1 MELFLLLSSSLL
13 SLLLFMTKIKRW
25 VLVLSSVTI
34 GSLRGSGFAAW
45 KISNPIKNETSFVVD
60 ADGDATE
67 AESSYVKIN
76 RVALPHLRKNGFQR
90 DGINT
95 PNAWN
100 VSGNRDPLG
109 YPIVLTGTLKVNLT
123 LSHAQGELKLVFASK
138 RTNGTATDRYNL
150 FRAVS
155 SVTSSDSELS
165 FKETQRLPATPTEG
179 SVSGE
184 HSAVFSIPASWSSLT
199 KTVDITYSFDL
210 NLIKLDDAD
219 KDSKTPFA
227 KVVTYTRGSN
237 ITLTAAFAS
246 EVQA

>member
-13 SLLLFMTKIKRW
+13 SLLLLMTKIKRW

-60 ADGDATE
+60 ADGNVTE

-76 RVALPHLRKNGFQR
+76 SVDLPNLGRNGFQG

-100 VSGNRDPLG
+100 ISGNSDPLG
-109 YPIVLTGTLKVNLT
+109 YPIVSTGTLKVHLT
-123 LSHAQGELKLVFASK
+123 LSHAQGGLKLVFASK

-165 FKETQRLPATPTEG
+165 LKETTRMPDTQIESA
-179 SVSGE
+179 VSGE
-184 HSAVFSIPASWSSLT
+184 HSADFSIPASWSSLT

-210 NLIKLDDAD
+210 NLIKVGGE
-219 KDSKTPFA
+219 DSKATFS
-227 KVVTYTRGSN
+227 KVFTYTRGSN

>member
-1 MELFLLLSSSLL
+1 
-13 SLLLFMTKIKRW
+13 MTKIKRW

-34 GSLRGSGFAAW
+34 GSLRSSGFAAW
-45 KISNPIKNETSFVVD
+45 KISNSIKNETSFDVD
-60 ADGDATE
+60 ADGDVTE
-67 AESSYVKIN
+67 AESSFVKIN
-76 RVALPHLRKNGFQR
+76 SVDLPHLGNNGFQG

-95 PNAWN
+95 PKDWN

-109 YPIVLTGTLKVNLT
+109 YPIVSKGTLKVNLT
-123 LSHAQGELKLVFASK
+123 LSHAQGDLKLVFASK
-138 RTNGTATDRYNL
+138 RINGTATDQYNL

-165 FKETQRLPATPTEG
+165 FKGTTRLPETPTES

-184 HSAVFSIPASWSSLT
+184 HSADFSIPASWSSLT

-210 NLIKLDDAD
+210 NLIKVGGE
-219 KDSKTPFA
+219 DSKATFS
-227 KVVTYTRGSN
+227 KVFTYTRGSN

-246 EVQA
+246 EEQA

>member
-1 MELFLLLSSSLL
+1 
-13 SLLLFMTKIKRW
+13 MTKIKRW

-34 GSLRGSGFAAW
+34 GSLRSSGFAAW
-45 KISNPIKNETSFVVD
+45 KISNSIKNETSFDVN
-60 ADGDATE
+60 ADGDVTE
-67 AESSYVKIN
+67 AESSFVKIN
-76 RVALPHLRKNGFQR
+76 SVDLPHLGNNGFQG

-109 YPIVLTGTLKVNLT
+109 YPIVSTGTLKVNLT
-123 LSHAQGELKLVFASK
+123 LSHAQGDLTLVFASK
-138 RTNGTATDRYNL
+138 RINGTATDRYNL

-155 SVTSSDSELS
+155 SVTPSDSELL
-165 FKETQRLPATPTEG
+165 FKKTTRLPDPPKEN
-179 SVSGE
+179 SISGE

-210 NLIKLDDAD
+210 NRIKVGGE
-219 KDSKTPFA
+219 DSKATFS
-227 KVVTYTRGSN
+227 KVFTYTRGSN

-246 EVQA
+246 EGQA

>member
-1 MELFLLLSSSLL
+1 
-13 SLLLFMTKIKRW
+13 MTKIKRW

-34 GSLRGSGFAAW
+34 GSLRSSGFAAW
-45 KISNPIKNETSFVVD
+45 KISNSIKNETSFDVN
-60 ADGDATE
+60 ADGDVTE

-76 RVALPHLRKNGFQR
+76 SVDLPQLGNNGFQG

-100 VSGNRDPLG
+100 ITGNRDPLG
-109 YPIVLTGTLKVNLT
+109 YPIVSTGTMKVNLT
-123 LSHAQGELKLVFASK
+123 LSHAQGGLKLVFASK

-165 FKETQRLPATPTEG
+165 LKETTRMPDTQIESA
-179 SVSGE
+179 VSGE
-184 HSAVFSIPASWSSLT
+184 HSADFSIPASWSSLT

-210 NLIKLDDAD
+210 NLIKKMDGD
-219 KDSKTPFA
+219 DSKATFS
-227 KVVTYTRGSN
+227 KVFTYTRGSN

-246 EVQA
+246 EEQA

>member
-1 MELFLLLSSSLL
+1 
-13 SLLLFMTKIKRW
+13 MTKIKRW

-34 GSLRGSGFAAW
+34 GSLRSSGFAAW

-60 ADGDATE
+60 ADGNVTE

-76 RVALPHLRKNGFQR
+76 DVKLPVLGINGFQG
-90 DGINT
+90 DAINT
-95 PNAWN
+95 PNTWN
-100 VSGNRDPLG
+100 VSGNSDPLG
-109 YPIVLTGTLKVNLT
+109 YPIFSTGTLKVNLT
-123 LSHAQGELKLVFASK
+123 LSHAKGGLKLVFASK

-165 FKETQRLPATPTEG
+165 LKETTRMPDTQIESA
-179 SVSGE
+179 VSGE
-184 HSAVFSIPASWSSLT
+184 HSADFSIPASWSSLT

-210 NLIKLDDAD
+210 NLIKVGGE
-219 KDSKTPFA
+219 DSKATFS
-227 KVVTYTRGSN
+227 KVFTYTRGSN
-237 ITLTAAFAS
+237 ITLMAAFAS

>member
-1 MELFLLLSSSLL
+1 
-13 SLLLFMTKIKRW
+13 MTKIKRW

-45 KISNPIKNETSFVVD
+45 KISNPTKNETSFDVD
-60 ADGDATE
+60 ADGDVTE
-67 AESSYVKIN
+67 AESSFVKIN
-76 RVALPHLRKNGFQR
+76 RVDLPQLGNNGFQG

-100 VSGNRDPLG
+100 VSGNHDPLG
-109 YPIVLTGTLKVNLT
+109 YPIVSTGTLKVNLT
-123 LSHAQGELKLVFASK
+123 LSHAQGGLKLVFASK
-138 RTNGTATDRYNL
+138 RINGTATDRYNL

-155 SVTSSDSELS
+155 SVISSEPEELS
-165 FKETQRLPATPTEG
+165 LKETTRLPATPTE
-179 SVSGE
+179 SPVSGE

-210 NLIKLDDAD
+210 NRIKVDGE
-219 KDSKTPFA
+219 DSKATFA
-227 KVVTYTRGSN
+227 KVFTYTRDSN
-237 ITLTAAFAS
+237 ITLTA

>member
-60 ADGDATE
+60 ADGDVTE
-67 AESSYVKIN
+67 AESSFVKIN
-76 RVALPHLRKNGFQR
+76 RVDLPQLGNNGFQG

-100 VSGNRDPLG
+100 ISGNRDPLG
-109 YPIVLTGTLKVNLT
+109 YPIVSTGTLKVNLT
-123 LSHAQGELKLVFASK
+123 LSHAKSAVQLSF
-138 RTNGTATDRYNL
+138 TNTNNGKSTVLTDKYDL

-155 SVTSSDSELS
+155 SVTVDDSEMTIKETSMKPGSSD
-165 FKETQRLPATPTEG
+165 FQG
-179 SVSGE
+179 VHSVVF
-184 HSAVFSIPASWSSLT
+184 AVPESWSSLN
-199 KTVDITYSFDL
+199 KTVTISYFFDL
-210 NLIKLDDAD
+210 STMIFKELTDQQIR
-219 KDSKTPFA
+219 SYIYQ
-227 KVVTYTRGSN
+227 YTNNST
-237 ITLTAAFAS
+237 ISLSAAFVT
-246 EVQA
+246 EEQV

>member
-1 MELFLLLSSSLL
+1 
-13 SLLLFMTKIKRW
+13 MTKIKRW

-34 GSLRGSGFAAW
+34 GSLRSSGFAAW
-45 KISNPIKNETSFVVD
+45 KISNSIKNETSFDVN
-60 ADGDATE
+60 ADGDVTE
-67 AESSYVKIN
+67 AESSFVKIN
-76 RVALPHLRKNGFQR
+76 SVDLPHLGNNGFQG

-109 YPIVLTGTLKVNLT
+109 YPIVSTGTLKVNLT
-123 LSHAQGELKLVFASK
+123 LSHAQGGLKLVFASK

-155 SVTSSDSELS
+155 SVTPSDSELS
-165 FKETQRLPATPTEG
+165 LKETTRMPAPDKLTEH

-184 HSAVFSIPASWSSLT
+184 HSADFSIPASWSSLT

-210 NLIKLDDAD
+210 NLIKVGGE
-219 KDSKTPFA
+219 DSKATFS
-227 KVVTYTRGSN
+227 KVFTYTRGSN

>member
-1 MELFLLLSSSLL
+1 
-13 SLLLFMTKIKRW
+13 MTKIKRW

-34 GSLRGSGFAAW
+34 GSLRSSGFAAW
-45 KISNPIKNETSFVVD
+45 KISNSIKNETSFDID
-60 ADGDATE
+60 ADGDVTE
-67 AESSYVKIN
+67 AESSFVKIN
-76 RVALPHLRKNGFQR
+76 SVDLPHLGNNGFQG

-109 YPIVLTGTLKVNLT
+109 YPIVSTGTMKVNLT
-123 LSHAQGELKLVFASK
+123 LSHAQGGLKLVFASK
-138 RTNGTATDRYNL
+138 RINGTATDRYNL

-155 SVTSSDSELS
+155 NVTSSDSELS
-165 FKETQRLPATPTEG
+165 LKETTRMPAPDKLTEH

-184 HSAVFSIPASWSSLT
+184 HSADFSIPASWSSLT

-210 NLIKLDDAD
+210 NLIKVGGE
-219 KDSKTPFA
+219 DSKATFS
-227 KVVTYTRGSN
+227 KVFTYTRGSN

-246 EVQA
+246 EEQA

>member
-1 MELFLLLSSSLL
+1 
-13 SLLLFMTKIKRW
+13 MTKIKRW

-60 ADGDATE
+60 ADGDVTE
-67 AESSYVKIN
+67 AESSFVKIN
-76 RVALPHLRKNGFQR
+76 RVDLPQLGNNGFQG

-95 PNAWN
+95 PKDWN
-100 VSGNRDPLG
+100 VSGNSDPLG
-109 YPIVLTGTLKVNLT
+109 YPIASTGTLKVNLT
-123 LSHAQGELKLVFASK
+123 LSHAQGGLKLVFASK

-165 FKETQRLPATPTEG
+165 LKETTRLPAPDKLTES

-199 KTVDITYSFDL
+199 KMVDITYSFDL
-210 NLIKLDDAD
+210 NRIKVDGE
-219 KDSKTPFA
+219 DSKATFS
-227 KVVTYTRGSN
+227 KVFTYTRGSN

>member
-1 MELFLLLSSSLL
+1 
-13 SLLLFMTKIKRW
+13 MTKIKRW

-34 GSLRGSGFAAW
+34 GSLRSSGFAAW
-45 KISNPIKNETSFVVD
+45 KISNSIKNETSFDVD
-60 ADGDATE
+60 ADGDVTE

-76 RVALPHLRKNGFQR
+76 SVDLPQLGNNGFQG

-100 VSGNRDPLG
+100 ISGNRNPLG
-109 YPIVLTGTLKVNLT
+109 YPIVSTGTLKVNLT
-123 LSHAQGELKLVFASK
+123 LSHAQGGLKVVFASK

-165 FKETQRLPATPTEG
+165 FKGTTRLPETPTES

-184 HSAVFSIPASWSSLT
+184 HSADFSIPASWSSLT

-246 EVQA
+246 EEQA

>member
-1 MELFLLLSSSLL
+1 
-13 SLLLFMTKIKRW
+13 MTKIKRW

-34 GSLRGSGFAAW
+34 GSLRSSGFAAW
-45 KISNPIKNETSFVVD
+45 KISNSIKNETSFDVN
-60 ADGDATE
+60 ADGDVTE
-67 AESSYVKIN
+67 AESSFVKIN
-76 RVALPHLRKNGFQR
+76 SVDLPHLGNNGFQG

-95 PNAWN
+95 PKDWN

-109 YPIVLTGTLKVNLT
+109 YPIVSKGTLKVHLT
-123 LSHAQGELKLVFASK
+123 LSHAQGGLKLVFASK
-138 RTNGTATDRYNL
+138 RINGTATDRYNL

-165 FKETQRLPATPTEG
+165 FKGTTRLPETPTES

-184 HSAVFSIPASWSSLT
+184 HSADFSIPASWSSLT

-246 EVQA
+246 EEQA

>member
-1 MELFLLLSSSLL
+1 
-13 SLLLFMTKIKRW
+13 MTKIKRW

-34 GSLRGSGFAAW
+34 GSLRSSGFAAW
-45 KISNPIKNETSFVVD
+45 KISNSIKNETSFDVD
-60 ADGDATE
+60 ADGDVTE
-67 AESSYVKIN
+67 AESRYVKIN
-76 RVALPHLRKNGFQR
+76 SVDLPHLGNNGFQG

-100 VSGNRDPLG
+100 VSGNSDSLG
-109 YPIVLTGTLKVNLT
+109 YPIASTGTLKVNLT
-123 LSHAQGELKLVFASK
+123 LSHAQGDLKLVFASK
-138 RTNGTATDRYNL
+138 RINGTATDQYNL

-155 SVTSSDSELS
+155 SVTSSDSDLS
-165 FKETQRLPATPTEG
+165 CKRTTRLPDTQIES

-184 HSAVFSIPASWSSLT
+184 HSAIFSIPASWSSLT
-199 KTVDITYSFDL
+199 KTVDITYYFDL

-227 KVVTYTRGSN
+227 KVFTYTRGSN

>member
-1 MELFLLLSSSLL
+1 
-13 SLLLFMTKIKRW
+13 MTKIKRW

-34 GSLRGSGFAAW
+34 GSLRSSGFAAW
-45 KISNPIKNETSFVVD
+45 KISNSIKNETSFDVD
-60 ADGDATE
+60 ADGDVTE
-67 AESSYVKIN
+67 AESRYVKIN
-76 RVALPHLRKNGFQR
+76 SVDLPHLGNNGFQG

-123 LSHAQGELKLVFASK
+123 LSHAQGGLKLVFASK
-138 RTNGTATDRYNL
+138 RINGTATDRYNL

-165 FKETQRLPATPTEG
+165 LKETTRMPDTQIESA
-179 SVSGE
+179 VSGE
-184 HSAVFSIPASWSSLT
+184 HSADFSIPASWSSLT

-210 NLIKLDDAD
+210 NLIKVGGE
-219 KDSKTPFA
+219 DSKATFS
-227 KVVTYTRGSN
+227 KVFTYTRGSN

-246 EVQA
+246 EEQA

>member
-1 MELFLLLSSSLL
+1 
-13 SLLLFMTKIKRW
+13 MTKIKRW

-34 GSLRGSGFAAW
+34 GSLRSSGFAAW
-45 KISNPIKNETSFVVD
+45 KISNSIKNETSFDVD

-67 AESSYVKIN
+67 AESSYVTIN
-76 RVALPHLRKNGFQR
+76 SVALPHLGKNGFQG

-95 PNAWN
+95 PNSWN
-100 VSGNRDPLG
+100 VSGNSDPLG
-109 YPIVLTGTLKVNLT
+109 YPIASTGTLKVNLT
-123 LSHAQGELKLVFASK
+123 LSHAQGDLKLVFASK
-138 RTNGTATDRYNL
+138 RINGTATDQYNL

-155 SVTSSDSELS
+155 SVTSSDSDLS
-165 FKETQRLPATPTEG
+165 CKRTTRMPDTQIENA
-179 SVSGE
+179 VSGE
-184 HSAVFSIPASWSSLT
+184 HSADFSIPASWSSLT

-246 EVQA
+246 EEQA

>member
-1 MELFLLLSSSLL
+1 
-13 SLLLFMTKIKRW
+13 MTKIKRW

-34 GSLRGSGFAAW
+34 GSLRSSGFAAW
-45 KISNPIKNETSFVVD
+45 KISSSIKNETSFDVD
-60 ADGDATE
+60 ADGDVTE

-76 RVALPHLRKNGFQR
+76 SVDLPQLGNTGFQG
-90 DGINT
+90 DSINT

-100 VSGNRDPLG
+100 VSGNSDPLG
-109 YPIVLTGTLKVNLT
+109 YPIVSTGTMKVNLT
-123 LSHAQGELKLVFASK
+123 LSHAQGGLKLVFASK
-138 RTNGTATDRYNL
+138 RINGTATDRYNL

-155 SVTSSDSELS
+155 SVTSSYSELS
-165 FKETQRLPATPTEG
+165 LKGTTRLPETPTES

-184 HSAVFSIPASWSSLT
+184 HSADFSIPASWSSLT

-210 NLIKLDDAD
+210 NLIKVGGE
-219 KDSKTPFA
+219 DSKATFS
-227 KVVTYTRGSN
+227 KVFTYTRGSN

>member
-1 MELFLLLSSSLL
+1 
-13 SLLLFMTKIKRW
+13 MTKIKRW

-34 GSLRGSGFAAW
+34 GSLRSSGFAAW
-45 KISNPIKNETSFVVD
+45 KISNSIKNGTSFDVD
-60 ADGDATE
+60 ADGDVTE

-76 RVALPHLRKNGFQR
+76 SVDLPQLGRNGFQG

-95 PNAWN
+95 PKDWN

-109 YPIVLTGTLKVNLT
+109 YPIVSKGTLKVNLT

-138 RTNGTATDRYNL
+138 RIKGTATDRYNL
-150 FRAVS
+150 FRTVS
-155 SVTSSDSELS
+155 SVTPSDSELA
-165 FKETQRLPATPTEG
+165 FKETTRMPDTQIES

-184 HSAVFSIPASWSSLT
+184 HSAFFSIPASWSSLT

-210 NLIKLDDAD
+210 NLIKVDGE
-219 KDSKTPFA
+219 DSKATFS
-227 KVVTYTRGSN
+227 KVFTYTRGSN
-237 ITLTAAFAS
+237 IILTAFAS